1 MPFELRPEPAPTL
14 RPEGEYLQAAWA
26 RSVYPL
32 AARLGVQIVLPNVS
46 PQPHTRLAFE
56 GFQFA
61 KEHGKA
67 AEYNHRMFT
76 AFFQE
81 SMDIGDIHVL
91 GKLAGE
97 MGLDA
102 ADFRAALESGRYRER
117 HQQALRHACEEARI
131 TGVPAFFIGGRA
143 LAGLQSKEA
152 LEEAMRLTDG

>member
-14 RPEGEYLQAAWA
+14 RPDGEYLQAAWA

-32 AARLGVQIVLPNVS
+32 AARLGVKIVLPNVS

-61 KEHGKA
+61 KERGKA
-67 AEYNHRMFT
+67 AEYNHGVFT

-81 SMDIGDIHVL
+81 SQDIGDIQVL

-97 MGLDA
+97 IGLDA
-102 ADFRAALESGRYRER
+102 VDFRAALESGRYRER
-117 HQQALRHACEEARI
+117 HQQALRHAYQEARI
-131 TGVPAFFIGGRA
+131 SGVPAFFIGERV
-143 LAGLQSKEA
+143 LVGLQSKES
-152 LEEAMRLTDG
+152 LEEAMRTSR